1 MRRKA
6 RLIDIKACKE
16 VPESKGEETRREAMP
31 QSAWPTFTRVCRNR
45 HLVVVEVPG
54 DVSKDPEALVAL
66 LIDLV
71 SPRGDF
77 AVSAEKTAVGAR
89 LFCAFAE
96 SADAD
101 MIVQATNAQED
112 NVYSGWASEHHC
124 LLDKTSA
131 EAIRGAAAAP
141 EPVRWSDPVRPTSV

>member
-1 MRRKA
+1 
-6 RLIDIKACKE
+6 
-16 VPESKGEETRREAMP
+16 MP
-31 QSAWPTFTRVCRNR
+31 QSAWPAFTRTCKVR

-54 DVSKDPEALVAL
+54 DVSRDPETLVAL

-71 SPRGDF
+71 SPKGDF

-96 SADAD
+96 PADAD

-112 NVYSGWASEHHC
+112 NAYPGWASEYHC

-141 EPVRWSDPVRPTSV
+141 EPARRSNPARPTSV